1 MPANPVAPESILST
15 REVRVAAKATCVPGP
30 RLTAVHPGSEFSV
43 CEPPGSPAPPVWASA
58 EALTAAA
65 DAAMP
70 AAMSR
75 VAGRD
80 GTSRDNLTISTP
92 LEEPWRPPAAGDR
105 DRTRVGGD
113 RAEAP
118 LLRALEQ
125 GGGSL
130 PARGAR
136 VHPRPGDSCPRWRIR
151 SIVHPPKG
159 GRRTDDRLRFPP
171 LTGVRGGQPAA
182 C

>member
-105 DRTRVGGD
+105 DRTRVGATVRRRRCSGHLS
-113 RAEAP
+113 RA
-118 LLRALEQ
+118 
-125 GGGSL
+125 
-130 PARGAR
+130 GA
-136 VHPRPGDSCPRWRIR
+136 VCPREGHASTPGPEIHVPDGEFGR
-151 SIVHPPKG
+151 SSTPRKG
-159 GRRTDDRLRFPP
+159 DAGPT
-171 LTGVRGGQPAA
+171 TGSGSRP
-182 C
+182 